1 MKVFEADSLL
11 SEADKRA
18 KEYKGPKVT
27 NGEAKKNI

>member
-11 SEADKRA
+11 SEADKSQRVQ
-18 KEYKGPKVT
+18 GTKVT